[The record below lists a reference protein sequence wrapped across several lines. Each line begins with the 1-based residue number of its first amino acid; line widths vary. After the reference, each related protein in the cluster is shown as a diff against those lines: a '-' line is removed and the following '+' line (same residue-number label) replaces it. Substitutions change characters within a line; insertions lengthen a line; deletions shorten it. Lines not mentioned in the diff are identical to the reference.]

1 MLKRKFY
8 DTLLARKQRK
18 PQTCLLVKGAR
29 QIGKTYIIG
38 KFGEENY
45 RSYIY
50 INFIE
55 MPQTKDIFNG
65 ELSAESIYSRIT
77 LVLPES
83 KYIENDTLIF
93 LDEIQECP
101 NARTALKFLAQDK
114 RYDVIASGSLLGIRY
129 KEVTSI
135 PVGYEEPVE
144 MYSLDFEEYLWAA
157 GYDNA
162 KIDALHEYFDKK
174 EKVPD
179 AIHEKM
185 MSLLREYIAIGG
197 MPAVVDHFMETHHY
211 GEAHNLQEMILS
223 SYYDDISKYAAQT
236 EKPKVKKAYLSF
248 RNSLPKKTK
257 NSSSLLLRRKQPH
270 ENTKTALNGYGMQ
283 VLPE

>member
-1 MLKRKFY
+1 M
-8 DTLLARKQRK
+8 
-18 PQTCLLVKGAR
+18 
-29 QIGKTYIIG
+29 
-38 KFGEENY
+38 
-45 RSYIY
+45 
-50 INFIE
+50 
-55 MPQTKDIFNG
+55 
-65 ELSAESIYSRIT
+65 SAESIYSRIT

-83 KYIENDTLIF
+83 RYIENDTLIF

-144 MYSLDFEEYLWAA
+144 MYSLDFEEFLWAA
-157 GYDNA
+157 GYDDT
-162 KIDALHEYFDKK
+162 KIAVLREYYDKK

-197 MPAVVDHFMETHHY
+197 MPAVVDRFMKTHHF

-223 SYYDDISKYAAQT
+223 SYYDDISKYATQT
-236 EKPKVKKAYLSF
+236 EKPKVKNAYLSI
-248 RNSLPKKTK
+248 PKQLAK
-257 NSSSLLLRRKQPH
+257 
-270 ENTKTALNGYGMQ
+270 ENKKFLAFGKSDSTSWCAECDYS
-283 VLPE
+283 